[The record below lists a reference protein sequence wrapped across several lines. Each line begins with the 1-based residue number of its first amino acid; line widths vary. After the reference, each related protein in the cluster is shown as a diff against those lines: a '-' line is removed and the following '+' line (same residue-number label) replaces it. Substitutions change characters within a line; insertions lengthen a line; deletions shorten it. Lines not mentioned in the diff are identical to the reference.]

1 MMPASARSGCL
12 RVSLLIVA
20 TLGAITVATAEPLPT
35 SDQNPLLAASGIPFP
50 LSARAPTDGWRVSAD
65 LNWASTALA
74 RSNAQELL
82 VVDAESR
89 ELRLT
94 LERRLSDRWSINVQL
109 PFRDLSGG
117 SLDSFIDNWH
127 DVFGLPE
134 GARPMQPHDRLRVH
148 YSREGAT
155 VVEEGRSQSGLADAS
170 AAIGYQLL
178 STPNSAARAAISIDL
193 PLGEEHWFLS
203 SDAVE
208 ISALIAAERRLNDR
222 WSLYGQGAVTWLD
235 EGQLLQQQQRS
246 VVWSGHA
253 ALGWQP
259 SRALELIAQVNA
271 HTRVFD
277 DSDLDFFKEAV
288 VLTLGGRIA
297 ITPTWSLNIG
307 VSEDI
312 AVEQSPDVVF
322 VVGVT
327 RGPTR

>member
-1 MMPASARSGCL
+1 MMSASARSSCL
-12 RVSLLIVA
+12 HASLLITAIIGA
-20 TLGAITVATAEPLPT
+20 TTVAKAEPLPT
-35 SDQNPLLAASGIPFP
+35 SDQNPLLAASGIPLP
-50 LSARAPTDGWRVSAD
+50 LPARAPTDGWRMSAD
-65 LNWASTALA
+65 LNWASTALSQ
-74 RSNAQELL
+74 RNAQELL
-82 VVDAESR
+82 VVDAETR

-94 LERRLSDRWSINVQL
+94 LERPLTDRWSVNVQL
-109 PFRDLSGG
+109 PFRELSGG

-148 YSREGAT
+148 YSREGAI
-155 VVEEGRSQSGLADAS
+155 VIEEGRSQSGLADAS

-178 STPNSAARAAISIDL
+178 STPDSAARAAISIDL
-193 PLGEEHWFLS
+193 PMGEDHWFLS

-208 ISALIAAERRLNDR
+208 VSALITAEHRLNDR

-235 EGQLLQQQQRS
+235 EGQLLPEQQRS
-246 VVWSGHA
+246 LVWSGHA
-253 ALGWQP
+253 ALGWQAA
-259 SRALELIAQVNA
+259 RAVELVAQVNA

-327 RGPTR
+327 RARPR

>member
-1 MMPASARSGCL
+1 MSASARSSCL
-12 RVSLLIVA
+12 HVSLSAVA
-20 TLGAITVATAEPLPT
+20 ALGAITVATAEPLPT
-35 SDQNPLLAASGIPFP
+35 TDQNPLLAASGIPFP
-50 LSARAPTDGWRVSAD
+50 FSARAPADDWRMSAD
-65 LNWASTALA
+65 LNWASTALS

-109 PFRDLSGG
+109 PFRELSGG

-148 YSREGAT
+148 YSRDGAT
-155 VVEEGRSQSGLADAS
+155 VIEETRSQSGLADAN
-170 AAIGYQLL
+170 AAIGYQLW
-178 STPNSAARAAISIDL
+178 STPNSAARAAISIDV
-193 PLGEEHWFLS
+193 PLGEDHWFLT

-208 ISALIAAERRLNDR
+208 VSALMAAEHRLSDK
-222 WSLYGQGAVTWLD
+222 WSFYGQGAVTWLN
-235 EGQLLQQQQRS
+235 EGQLLQEQQRS

-253 ALGWQP
+253 ALGWQAT
-259 SRALELIAQVNA
+259 RALELIAQVNA

-277 DSDLDFFKEAV
+277 DSELDFFKEAV

-297 ITPTWSLNIG
+297 ITPAWSLNIG

-327 RGPTR
+327 RGWTR